1 MAIQYLFAYDILINI
16 FVTRRRRR
24 RRFLAKKGWGEKL
37 INNGI
42 HDVKQLKM
50 LIPFHKSRAHKSPA
64 RQGQPDW
71 ALERRR
77 SGQ

>member
-1 MAIQYLFAYDILINI
+1 MAIK
-16 FVTRRRRR
+16 TER
-24 RRFLAKKGWGEKL
+24 KGWGEKL

-50 LIPFHKSRAHKSPA
+50 LIPFHKSRAHTKA
-64 RQGQPDW
+64 RLDRANQIG
-71 ALERRR
+71 RR

>member
-1 MAIQYLFAYDILINI
+1 MSLGGGGGGGG
-16 FVTRRRRR
+16 
-24 RRFLAKKGWGEKL
+24 FLAIKTERKGWGEKL

-50 LIPFHKSRAHKSPA
+50 LIPFHKSRAHTKA
-64 RQGQPDW
+64 RLDRANQIG
-71 ALERRR
+71 RR